1 MRNDE
6 RLRTIYE
13 VMAPYIVRNEHNW
26 RDYLAFASQF
36 HKHSFDNILLV
47 YAQDEDVSIL
57 ATRKQWAAIGRNLI
71 PRAKGVAVCVYR
83 NAKLTLDY
91 LFDVSQTTGKEIHPT
106 DWQLSDEMKEALTER
121 LSYAHG
127 FPKQGFSQALY
138 ALASESVADN
148 YNHFLQELKQ
158 ETKGHLF
165 TEIPAGGFEAQYIQL
180 LTDSISYFIGKKC
193 HLPDEEIQLS
203 DGMATVSHFN
213 TLPLVAHLGTA
224 VTALSK
230 GILLEVERNIKIIN
244 RERMAQ
250 HEQTEYQ
257 SEIQRAGRDDA
268 ARSANLQQ
276 QRSRSASGQV
286 RPDGPGIPQRESP
299 GAIYDFENGWQSD
312 GDHAPG
318 TGRGD
323 REDRS
328 PDPANAPAGADPADR
343 GHHGADAPPEQ
354 SETDGG
360 GNRTPE
366 RSPDSPL
373 TEEHPNT
380 EVAPSAA
387 PVGEPSEKDGSFSV
401 PAEQPTRHFTDAEVR
416 RNYEYILTSTNLYP
430 SELHSAVRSVL
441 SEPPLNPD
449 WSDKGRQIAAL
460 FTPYGDREYQD
471 DLLYRTR
478 LHGEDGISFFFD
490 EGYTY
495 IPWNGLA
502 FLLDAMIEDGDYP
515 NPVVEEQPDPIGD
528 YNIPDEV
535 DEMGDPHRQMTIGEA
550 DFDYVLDS
558 VAYEAGETVVEPVKP
573 QAIVQM
579 ENDTPAAGDEPASVP
594 DENPHAIV
602 EAPETALP
610 TDTAEQ
616 PAPPPV
622 KGNTTAHK
630 NFRRFQELFPEI
642 VSGQY
647 EYLRLE
653 AGEAY
658 YPLVIHHKYGSH
670 YCMEHYYMQN
680 GDRMYDPY
688 MDFQIDKEAGT
699 LRAFSYENSGIG
711 VYNEADPDD
720 PAHEKKINGFNKFF
734 ATWLNNI
741 RSQGYE
747 PVRASMMVNDEEVD
761 VDLRPA
767 AEAIP
772 VVEEEQ
778 PEQLSLLSLEKS
790 TEDLLVERVMQKG
803 PLTAGKKEQI
813 YEFAQT
819 HPTGSEFTA
828 FLKKLYGYEGF
839 SGDEMGVKY
848 AMFNSE
854 GVTIEWQDKQGE
866 TQETKLSWARA
877 AGVVQRLVDEGRYLE
892 TPVVSL
898 PEPETDEPLEGETEP
913 YDYSFEY
920 GLLGRLKADCEYF
933 LSEGH
938 QHKKHLWAGSI
949 HAQIAKMRELYD
961 LLPEK
966 PEGITKEIIDDYET
980 RMAPWEHDEAEETQI
995 LDEAL
1000 DAHHGQIDML
1010 MQAVRGELTVGTIRY
1025 SIFEGRPHISMIEVL
1040 EDYRRQGI
1048 ATQMLRYLQG
1058 QYPNEEIV
1066 WGYLTEDGSALYQAV
1081 VDEQPNPDYLRVQN
1095 DLEDI
1100 TREFDAYVRRLAGGA
1115 ILSPQEAADMDD
1127 LEDTQ
1132 YRLEKELEELRPIRA
1147 FVRMGDG
1154 TAAEAPAV
1162 MDEATPTDL
1171 APLREPP
1178 AAPQVAT
1185 HNFRFSEDYDLYPSG
1200 AKTKYKNNVMAIKL
1214 LKQIELEK
1222 RTATPEEQIILA
1234 RYVGWGGLANAFS
1247 STASGWENEYQ
1258 ELKSL
1263 LTDVEYKAAMNSTI
1277 TAYYTEP
1284 DLIRPIYRALERFG
1298 FEGGPDRK
1306 ILDPGMGTG
1315 NFYSVLPEQFQGSK
1329 LFGVELD
1336 SITGRIAK
1344 QLYPDADI
1352 SIMGYE
1358 ATKFEDN
1365 SFDVILGNIPFNSVK
1380 IYDRRYNDLNPY
1392 IHDYFFIKSL
1402 DLAKPGGIIAFIT
1415 SKGIMDRKDESL
1427 REYIARWAEF
1437 IGAIR
1442 LPNTAFKALAG
1453 TDVTADV
1460 VFLKKRAQT
1469 IELDRMNLPSW
1480 IETDLDRSKW
1490 IAYNRY
1496 FKDNPEMLMGEMVS
1510 SRNMYGN
1517 EDGTACVAP
1526 EDFDLNQHLTQ
1537 AVDSLYARFT
1547 AEPDEEIEAD
1557 EPEESNT
1564 EYEDAPAG
1572 TKNFTYVVRDGEIFF
1587 CEKDKLIPQPYT
1599 GMKAERIKGL
1609 CEIRT
1614 ALLEVINIQSH
1625 EYDPVDL
1632 QKVQDTLNQV
1642 YDRFVA
1648 KYGAIN
1654 SKGNILAFS
1663 DDDQFPLLRSIE
1675 DERKDKTGWDKSA
1688 IFTKAT
1694 IRPFR
1699 QVNHADTAEDALQIC
1714 LNHKLRVDLPYMSFL
1729 TGKAPQELVQELDTR
1744 IYLNPQKYYGNPLE
1758 GWELAEE
1765 YLSGHVRDK
1774 LLYARQKA
1782 AEEPELFARNVEA
1795 LEEVQPEPL
1804 TPADIEVNMG
1814 AIWVPIEYYRQFM
1827 YETFQTSG
1835 YEKVIEGGDNRHR
1848 IDIEYFSYTTTWR
1861 VTNKNAEP
1869 DSVMVNQTF
1878 GTKRK
1883 NAYEIFEDC
1892 LNMQSTTV
1900 RDRQEYINEKGNK
1913 SVKYVINAQET
1924 MIARAKQQ
1932 QIQEAFAS
1940 WVWKEPERRDTLLR
1954 IYNDTFNTVRPR
1966 EFDGSHLVFPGMNT
1980 EMKLRKHQL
1989 DFAARVIYTG
1999 TGLAAHEVGAGKT
2012 AALIAAGM
2020 YLKNLGAIHKA
2031 VFVVPNPLVGQWATE
2046 FYRFFPNANLLVST
2060 AEDFTPK
2067 NRNRYISKIATG
2079 EYDAVILAHSQ
2090 FEKIPI
2096 STERQIAMLERQ
2108 INDIENAI
2116 HEIKS
2121 ENGENWSVKQMV
2133 IFRKNLDER
2142 LKKLSA
2148 EEKKDDLLTFEQLGV
2163 DMMMVDEAHFFKN
2176 CFVFTKLR
2184 NVAGITTSSSQ
2195 RAFDMLLKCQY
2206 LQETNQGRGVVFAT
2220 GTPISNSISELFVM
2234 QRYLQPQELERF
2246 GWSYFDTWIA
2256 HFAKRTS
2263 VLELKPEGGGYRMR
2277 DRFVRFYNLP
2287 ELMAVFREVADIKT
2301 ADMLDIPGLPA
2312 VRSGKAEIVSVEA
2325 TPAQQAIMADFILRA
2340 EAIRTGRVKPEED
2353 NMLKLTGEARLMAI
2367 DPRLIR
2373 PDADGTGSKLNV
2385 CIEDVYQ
2392 VWKDTA
2398 ASASTQLVFC
2408 DVGTPKAGKF
2418 NVYDEIRNVLLAKG
2432 VPESEIAFVHDATS
2446 EAQRQE
2452 LFERTR
2458 QGKVRILIGSTGKLG
2473 TGVNVQNKVISIDHL
2488 DCPWK
2493 PSDITQRNGRGVR
2506 QGNENPEIM
2515 IKQFVAKGTFDAYLW
2530 QIQEQ
2535 KLRYITQI
2543 LTGKHIARSCEDV
2556 DETVLSAA
2564 QFKAAATDNPMVAQ
2578 KMELENRV
2586 TELKILR
2593 GAWSNEQLSL
2603 ERKISTIYPG
2613 QIKRYEKE
2621 IDQIGE
2627 DIKLLNQS
2635 AGSDF
2640 SIVLDGKRYTERS
2653 EAGEAFGL
2661 LYRMIKEGAKDDS
2674 EEFEIGAYRSFP
2686 LYLSVGYVSR
2696 LVLRYNHHYTTE
2708 VGTSALGAITR
2719 IEHLAERIPGYLKEA
2734 QRELEEVQKQLAVAQ
2749 QQVGQPFIYEDE
2761 LSEKVAQLTE
2771 INTKL
2776 EFESLQESEV
2786 ILDENGQRS
2795 DGEEDWDSERVPS
2808 CASAEV

>member
-380 EVAPSAA
+380 EAAPSAA

-430 SELHSAVRSVL
+430 PELHSAVRSVL

-460 FTPYGDREYQD
+460 FTPYGDREYQGD
-471 DLLYRTR
+471 FLYRTR

-535 DEMGDPHRQMTIGEA
+535 DEMGGPHRQMTIGEA
-550 DFDYVLDS
+550 DFDYVLDA

-594 DENPHAIV
+594 DENPPVVV

-616 PAPPPV
+616 PTPPPV

-711 VYNEADPDD
+711 VYNEANPDD
-720 PAHEKKINGFNKFF
+720 PAYEKAINGFNSFF

-767 AEAIP
+767 AEAVP

-790 TEDLLVERVMQKG
+790 TEDLLVERVMQRG

-854 GVTIEWQDKQGE
+854 GVTIEWQDEQGE

-892 TPVVSL
+892 TPVVSQ
-898 PEPETDEPLEGETEP
+898 TEQQNEVQP
-913 YDYSFEY
+913 FSDQYR
-920 GLLGRLKADCEYF
+920 LLDRLCADCEYF
-933 LSEGH
+933 LGAGQRAE
-938 QHKKHLWAGSI
+938 KHLWAGSVD
-949 HAQIAKMRELYD
+949 AQIEKMRELYAQ
-961 LLPEK
+961 LPEK
-966 PEGITKEIIDDYET
+966 PDWISLDVINAYAR
-980 RMAPWEHDEAEETQI
+980 RMAAPEPVENTAEASPEETQI

-1100 TREFDAYVRRLAGGA
+1100 TREFDAYVRRLDGGA

-1154 TAAEAPAV
+1154 TAAEVPAV
-1162 MDEATPTDL
+1162 MGEATRTDL

-1178 AAPQVAT
+1178 AAPQVAA

-1234 RYVGWGGLANAFS
+1234 CYVGWGGLANAFS

-1284 DLIRPIYRALERFG
+1284 DLIRHIYRALERFG

-1315 NFYSVLPEQFQGSK
+1315 NFYSVLPEQFQESK

-1427 REYIARWAEF
+1427 REYIARRAEF

-1460 VFLKKRAQT
+1460 VFLKKRAHP
-1469 IELDRMNLPSW
+1469 IELDRTNLPSW

-1557 EPEESNT
+1557 EPEESNA

-1572 TKNFTYVVRDGEIFF
+1572 TKNFTYVVRNGEIFF

-1625 EYDPVDL
+1625 EYDPLDL
-1632 QKVQDTLNQV
+1632 QKAQDTLNQV

-1729 TGKAPQELVQELDTR
+1729 TGKEPEELVRELDTR

-1892 LNMQSTTV
+1892 LNMQSSTV
-1900 RDRQEYINEKGNK
+1900 RDRQEYINENGNK

-1954 IYNDTFNTVRPR
+1954 IYNETFNTVRPR

-2116 HEIKS
+2116 YEIKS

-2148 EEKKDDLLTFEQLGV
+2148 EEKKDNLLTFEQLGV

-2312 VRSGKAEIVSVEA
+2312 VRTGKAEIVSVEA
-2325 TPAQQAIMADFILRA
+2325 TPAQQAIMADFIMRA

-2373 PDADGTGSKLNV
+2373 PDADGTGSKLSV

-2418 NVYDEIRNVLLAKG
+2418 NVYNEIRNVLLAKG

-2458 QGKVRILIGSTGKLG
+2458 QGKVRILIGSTSKLG